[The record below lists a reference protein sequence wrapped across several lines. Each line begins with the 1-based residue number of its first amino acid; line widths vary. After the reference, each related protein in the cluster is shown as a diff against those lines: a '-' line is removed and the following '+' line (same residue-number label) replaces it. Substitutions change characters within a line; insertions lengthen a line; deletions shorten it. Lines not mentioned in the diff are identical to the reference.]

1 MEILILISVFTR
13 IPQKKLNSPPRSAIL
28 RDFQNQN
35 YRFQNV
41 LDAAGRKTRRTAQAI
56 GKRYAFH
63 ANRIIIRKDN
73 KEKLQS

>member
-1 MEILILISVFTR
+1 MEILILISVLTR

-28 RDFQNQN
+28 RDFQNQD

-41 LDAAGRKTRRTAQAI
+41 LGAAGRKTRRTAQAI